1 MRVIVPI
8 CAEDTLE
15 TLPNGSEG
23 QKEEGEA
30 DAKHYNGSF
39 SKWDDEEEE

>member
-8 CAEDTLE
+8 CAKDTLDDI
-15 TLPNGSEG
+15 TMGSGEN
-23 QKEEGEA
+23 GEA
-30 DAKHYNGSF
+30 DAKSYNGSF